1 MKIINMKNAI
11 LASQYVATELFKVID
26 NNSAAVLGLATG
38 NTMLEVYRNLNTLI
52 SANKLNLKNVKTFN
66 LDEYVGLN
74 ASHPQSY
81 HTYMRQQLF
90 KYNDTW
96 DEKHIFIPNG
106 ISKDVKAECQAYEQ
120 HLNKYGPVDIQ
131 ILGIGENGHIGFN
144 EPGASFDSITRV
156 VDLSDSTINAN
167 SIHFDNKNCV
177 PKQAISMG
185 IASIMQARRIILLA
199 LGASKHTIIQQL
211 LTCDVTEALP
221 ASILHTHPNVE
232 IIVDDAVYFGES
244 NGDHR

>member
-1 MKIINMKNAI
+1 
-11 LASQYVATELFKVID
+11 
-26 NNSAAVLGLATG
+26 
-38 NTMLEVYRNLNTLI
+38 
-52 SANKLNLKNVKTFN
+52 
-66 LDEYVGLN
+66 
-74 ASHPQSY
+74 
-81 HTYMRQQLF
+81 MRQQLF

-167 SIHFDNKNCV
+167 SIHFDNKTAYRN
-177 PKQAISMG
+177 KQY
-185 IASIMQARRIILLA
+185 LW
-199 LGASKHTIIQQL
+199 
-211 LTCDVTEALP
+211 V
-221 ASILHTHPNVE
+221 
-232 IIVDDAVYFGES
+232 
-244 NGDHR
+244 